1 MVSFASVSARAAARP
16 IRSRTADAAVFVG
29 TAALVWLLVR
39 VASGASVPWTV
50 ETAPPSVSTDPANLP
65 YYAAR
70 SLLRMF
76 IALGVSIV
84 FTFVYATAAARSR
97 RAEKVG
103 VDFTT
108 ADIRRSKQIFAA
120 QARER
125 APLVRTVCRALG
137 ASADGTLRAGFF
149 LDVLRRGFGPEDARR
164 QLDTAVDWGRYGEL
178 YDYDA
183 ETEQITA
190 DPAAGIYPRIA

>member
-1 MVSFASVSARAAARP
+1 MSQLSSAARAPATGP
-16 IRSRTADAAVFVG
+16 FFV
-29 TAALVWLLVR
+29 A
-39 VASGASVPWTV
+39 
-50 ETAPPSVSTDPANLP
+50 
-65 YYAAR
+65 
-70 SLLRMF
+70 
-76 IALGVSIV
+76 
-84 FTFVYATAAARSR
+84 R
-97 RAEKVG
+97 RAG
-103 VDFTT
+103 PQ
-108 ADIRRSKQIFAA
+108 R
-120 QARER
+120 QAKNSGSR

-190 DPAAGIYPRIA
+190 DPAAGIYPRTA